1 MRCLI
6 VDDVHPVLIQTLRLE
21 GIDVDYQPEYDH
33 LKEYMEY
40 EVSILVLRSKFFV
53 DSEFLTRFPKLRII
67 ARAGAGLDNID
78 VEAAAQAGIEVLHAA
93 EGNADAVA
101 EHTIGLML
109 ALLNRFIPA
118 DQSVRSGNWKRE
130 AYRGKELNQQTV
142 GLLGFGN
149 MGQAVARRLLAFGCK
164 VLSYDKYIESWPE
177 PKVQRVELSELL
189 SESGVL
195 SLHIPLTPETTGMVN
210 PDFLGRCRK
219 GAFFLNTSRGAIVSM
234 EAMVQHMESGAFSG
248 AAFDVFDQ
256 EPPPKKGQRNFETYE
271 RLFARNDVLLTP
283 HVAGWSTE
291 SYEKISAV
299 LGRKILALCRQEIRD
314 ERL

>member
-256 EPPPKKGQRNFETYE
+256 EPPPKKGQRNFEIYE

>member
-21 GIDVDYQPEYDH
+21 GIDVDYQPEYDR